1 MNRTEQMHQSVLLNE
16 VIDMLAPVDG
26 ETYIDGTLGMG
37 GHTEAILQKCKP
49 TGRVIGFE
57 WDRDALQL
65 ARERLEKY
73 GDRITTIHASYAEI
87 QKYLQPDSIQK
98 PDGLLLDLGLSSFQL
113 DASGR
118 GFTFRKSEPLDMR
131 MDERT
136 TTTAANLLKNSS
148 EEELADIFYYLGDE
162 RQARRIA
169 SFIKT
174 EQKKEAITTTDR
186 LADIIERAVPKR
198 FHPKKIHVATRVFQ
212 ALRIAVNRELDNIT
226 RILDCAAGLLKPG
239 ARICVISFHS
249 LEDRLVKRKLSSN
262 PFLDVL
268 TRKPITPGPEECRTN
283 PRARSAKLRVA
294 AVAAQA
300 V

>member
-1 MNRTEQMHQSVLLNE
+1 MHQSVLLNE
-16 VIDMLAPVDG
+16 VVDMLAPVDG
-26 ETYIDGTLGMG
+26 ETYIDGTLGLG
-37 GHTEAILQKCKP
+37 GHSEAILQKCSP
-49 TGRVIGFE
+49 SGRIIGFE

-87 QKYLQPDSIQK
+87 QKYLQSDRIQK

-113 DASGR
+113 EASGR

-131 MDERT
+131 MDARGRS
-136 TTTAANLLKNSS
+136 TAANLLKNSS

-226 RILDCAAGLLKPG
+226 GILDCAAEILKPG

-249 LEDRLVKRKLSSN
+249 LEDRLVKRKFSSN
-262 PFLDVL
+262 PLL
-268 TRKPITPGPEECRTN
+268 EIRTRKPITPGPEECRTN